1 MTNLVKK
8 EKESISAFYYRI
20 ARGNFAQTQ
29 EQHIAA
35 MWQALGR
42 LEDSGVAQVKRS
54 RNGCGTLSQYYVEGG
69 NVDFDTN
76 SGDVFSQIQILD
88 IKDLDSKNN

>member
-1 MTNLVKK
+1 MTNLVRH
-8 EKESISAFYYRI
+8 ENESISSFYYRI
-20 ARGNFAQTQ
+20 SNGNFAQTQ
-29 EQHIAA
+29 AQHIAA
-35 MWQALGR
+35 MWRALGR
-42 LEDSGVAQVKRS
+42 LEDSGVAEVRRS

>member
-1 MTNLVKK
+1 MTNLVKH

-20 ARGNFAQTQ
+20 ASGNFAQTQ
-29 EQHIAA
+29 AQHIAA
-35 MWQALGR
+35 MWKALGL
-42 LEDSGVAQVKRS
+42 LEDAGVAEVKRS
-54 RNGCGTLSQYYVEGG
+54 NNGCGTLSTYYVEGG

-76 SGDVFSQIQILD
+76 SQDIFNQIQILD